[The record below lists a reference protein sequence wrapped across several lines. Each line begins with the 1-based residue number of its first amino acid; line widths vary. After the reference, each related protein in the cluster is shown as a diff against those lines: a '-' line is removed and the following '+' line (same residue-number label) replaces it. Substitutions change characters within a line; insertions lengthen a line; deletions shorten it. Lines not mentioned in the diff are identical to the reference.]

1 MNKGINMK
9 RTLTLLLI
17 PTVLIIGTAIFLIY
31 LYNQNPNAP
40 KHADTREALVK
51 FYDLYVKGVDH
62 TEEFFP
68 DHNPQLVINYRFWY
82 GDIQSYRILKIR
94 DITPPNQNSIS
105 NTRVIGKTKEA
116 LVEVMV
122 NGTIT
127 PFIDTV
133 TLELVDSK
141 WLIVGYTTT
150 NHHKMP

>member
-1 MNKGINMK
+1 MK

-17 PTVLIIGTAIFLIY
+17 PTVLIIGTAIFLIH
-31 LYNQNPNAP
+31 LYNQNPNAS
-40 KHADTREALVK
+40 KHADARDTLFK

-68 DHNPQLVINYRFWY
+68 DHNPQMVINYRFWY

-94 DITPPNQNSIS
+94 DIDHPKQNSIFNS
-105 NTRVIGKTKEA
+105 RVIGKTKEA
-116 LVEVMV
+116 IVEVMV

-133 TLELVDSK
+133 TLELMDSK

-150 NHHKMP
+150 NRHNMP